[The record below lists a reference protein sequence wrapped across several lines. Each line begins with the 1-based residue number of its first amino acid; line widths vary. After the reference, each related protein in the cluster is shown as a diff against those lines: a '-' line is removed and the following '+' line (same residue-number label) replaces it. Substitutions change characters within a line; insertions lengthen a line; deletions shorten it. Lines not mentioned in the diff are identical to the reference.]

1 VIVAYVHA
9 VEAVGRVVGRLAM
22 CLIFVMA
29 GVLIYSAVMRTGF
42 NRPPLWTIET
52 AQFLL
57 AAYFLLGGAYSMQL
71 DAHVRMD
78 VLYSRWTLRGR
89 AFADTITSVCLVTY
103 LVVLLMGGISS
114 TEYALE
120 YGQRAATAWRP
131 PMAPIKILMTAGIAL
146 MLLQTIAYFFRDLAR
161 LRGREIA

>member
-1 VIVAYVHA
+1 
-9 VEAVGRVVGRLAM
+9 VGRVVGRLAM
-22 CLIFVMA
+22 YMIFVMA

-42 NRPPLWTIET
+42 NRPPLWTIEMS
-52 AQFLL
+52 QFLL
-57 AAYFLLGGAYSMQL
+57 AAYFLLGGAYSLQL
-71 DAHVRMD
+71 NAHVRMD
-78 VLYSRWTLRGR
+78 VLYSRWTLRGQ
-89 AFADTITSVCLVTY
+89 AFADTITSACLVTY

-120 YGQRAATAWRP
+120 YGQRAASAWRP

-146 MLLQTIAYFFRDLAR
+146 MLLQTTAYFIRDLAR

>member
-1 VIVAYVHA
+1 VHA

-22 CLIFVMA
+22 YMIFVMA

-42 NRPPLWTIET
+42 NRPPLWTIEMS
-52 AQFLL
+52 QFLL
-57 AAYFLLGGAYSMQL
+57 AAYFLLGGAYSLQL
-71 DAHVRMD
+71 NAHVRMD
-78 VLYSRWTLRGR
+78 VLYSRWTLRGQ
-89 AFADTITSVCLVTY
+89 AFADTITSACLVTY

-120 YGQRAATAWRP
+120 YGQRAASAWRP

-146 MLLQTIAYFFRDLAR
+146 MLLQTTAYFIRDLAR